1 MATEEGAKAV
11 EFGLVRA
18 SIAGEALSQLAES
31 ISSSAQLATVIDA
44 SSGQQV
50 VGLDQIVQA
59 VRDIEQGSRGTMG
72 GMAKIET
79 ASSQLAL
86 LGKNLKELIEHYKL

>member
-1 MATEEGAKAV
+1 M
-11 EFGLVRA
+11 RA

-79 ASSQLAL
+79 ASSQLTL